1 MKCVNRAKIAGL
13 VLLGAS
19 LLLVNGCGYKNTPVP
34 PESVVPQ
41 PVDDLRYSVSDKG
54 VKLNWNFPVETV
66 KGTALSEIDSFELFR
81 AEIPID
87 DYCGN
92 CPIPFA
98 EPLDLPGG
106 AVLDGETRS
115 RGLYSSS
122 LLKSGHKYF
131 FKVRSKTSWWAS
143 SDDSNIVTFVWFE
156 PAAAPKNVRAVAK
169 DRRIALSWA
178 PVTTRLD
185 GQPLK
190 MDLKYQVLRSV
201 GGKEFEAVGTPIAAT
216 SFEDRLVRNG
226 QKYFYAVQSLL
237 VYGDELVNGG
247 VSKEIASTP
256 IDQTPPMAP
265 AGVTA
270 VWTDAG
276 VKIFWDRSSETDI
289 GGYRVY
295 RRASDKDDYELAGN
309 VDPAYSLFVD
319 TKMKENTRYYW
330 AVTAIDQAKP
340 ANESNKSREATIRY

>member
-1 MKCVNRAKIAGL
+1 MECVSRARIVGL
-13 VLLGAS
+13 ILLGAS
-19 LLLVNGCGYKNTPVP
+19 LLLVNGCGYKNNPVP
-34 PESVVPQ
+34 PESVVPK
-41 PVDDLRYSVSDKG
+41 PVNDLRYAVNDKG
-54 VKLNWNFPVETV
+54 VKLDWFYPVETV
-66 KGTALSEIDSFELFR
+66 IGTALSQIDSFELFR
-81 AEIPID
+81 AEIPVD

-106 AVLDGETRS
+106 AVLDGETRR
-115 RGLYSSS
+115 RGAYSSS

-131 FKVRSKTSWWAS
+131 FKVRSRASWWAS
-143 SDDSNIVTFVWFE
+143 SSDSNIVTFVWFE
-156 PAAAPKNVRAVAK
+156 PAAAPKNVQAVAK
-169 DRRIALSWA
+169 DRRITLSWT

-190 MDLKYQVLRSV
+190 MDIKYQVLRR
-201 GGKEFEAVGTPIAAT
+201 GEGKEFEPVGTPIAST
-216 SFEDRLVRNG
+216 MFEDRQVRNG
-226 QKYFYAVQSLL
+226 QKYFYTVQSML
-237 VYGDELVNGG
+237 VYESEFVNGG
-247 VSKEIASTP
+247 VSEEIASTP
-256 IDQTPPMAP
+256 VDQSPPVAP

-270 VWTDAG
+270 VWSSAG

-295 RRASDKDDYELAGN
+295 RRASDKDDYELVGN

-319 TKMKENTRYYW
+319 SKIDENTRYYW

-340 ANESNKSREATIRY
+340 ANESHKSREATIRY